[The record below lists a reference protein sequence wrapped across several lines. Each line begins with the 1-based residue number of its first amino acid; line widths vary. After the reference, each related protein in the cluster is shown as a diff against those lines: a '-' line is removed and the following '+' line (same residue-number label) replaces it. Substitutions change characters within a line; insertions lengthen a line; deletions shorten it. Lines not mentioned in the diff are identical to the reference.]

1 MTQTSLN
8 YSVIVAKKADKK
20 SILRFY
26 KANHYPARFIGF
38 DHCYLIKVD
47 DNIIASVIISQ
58 GNNSQQ
64 LNPTSENVSNSSH
77 LDLCQNKPAYF
88 LHALLVAPN
97 YRGLGYAE
105 HLLAHAIM
113 IHQPLVCFAQ
123 ESLRRF
129 YLNNGFTY
137 IADNLLSQC
146 LSHDLYNRFQQ
157 YSKTKAELKAFVHQ
171 KVKR

>member
-1 MTQTSLN
+1 MAHTSLN

-26 KANHYPARFIGF
+26 KANHYSARFIGF
-38 DHCYLIKVD
+38 DHCYFIKED
-47 DNIIASVIISQ
+47 DNIIACVIISQ
-58 GNNSQQ
+58 GNNSRQV
-64 LNPTSENVSNSSH
+64 NPSSENASNSSY

-97 YRGLGYAE
+97 YRRRRYAE

-113 IHQPLVCFAQ
+113 NHQPLVCFAQ
-123 ESLRRF
+123 ESLRSF
-129 YLNNGFTY
+129 YLNNGFSH
-137 IADNLLSQC
+137 IADNLLSLC
-146 LSHDLYNRFQQ
+146 LPHDLYSRFQQ
-157 YSKTKAELKAFVHQ
+157 YSKTKPELQAFVHQ